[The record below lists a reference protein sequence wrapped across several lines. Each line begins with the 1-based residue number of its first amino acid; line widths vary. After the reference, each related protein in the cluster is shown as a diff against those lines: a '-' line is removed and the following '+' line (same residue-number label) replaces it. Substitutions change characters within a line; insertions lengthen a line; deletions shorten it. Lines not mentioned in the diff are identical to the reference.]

1 MLTRGKCRNPDL
13 QPGCSALTSLRGSD
27 RSHLKGKV
35 HQELYRVTLQ
45 SFSLSCTR
53 LKVVL
58 PPQNHSRQARL
69 LVNFLWLA
77 QFVLSVDGSSRV
89 YTQFLSSTVKSGR
102 EQCSLLQAFLDGN
115 PEHYIE

>member
-1 MLTRGKCRNPDL
+1 MIPVL
-13 QPGCSALTSLRGSD
+13 QQGCSTSTSLRGSG
-27 RSHLKGKV
+27 RSRPEGKV
-35 HQELYRVTLQ
+35 HPELYTVTLR

-53 LKVVL
+53 LIEVL
-58 PPQNHSRQARL
+58 PPQNHSRLVRL